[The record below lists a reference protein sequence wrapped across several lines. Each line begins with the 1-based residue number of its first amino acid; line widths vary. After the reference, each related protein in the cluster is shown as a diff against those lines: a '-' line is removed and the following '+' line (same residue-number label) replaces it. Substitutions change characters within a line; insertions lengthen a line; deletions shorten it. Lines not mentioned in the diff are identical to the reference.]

1 MLHCTREDP
10 VGFLK
15 GPKMMKLAS
24 RLAMTVAAAGLAF
37 APIAAQANTRAGDSG
52 AVYSASAV
60 SQPGLGR
67 DADGETLK
75 GTSGILLILFAA
87 AAIAGIIII
96 IDDEDN
102 QSPGAN

>member
-1 MLHCTREDP
+1 
-10 VGFLK
+10 
-15 GPKMMKLAS
+15 MKFAA
-24 RLAMTVAAAGLAF
+24 RLAMTAAAAGLAF

-52 AVYSASAV
+52 NFYSASAV
-60 SQPGLGR
+60 SQPGIGR
-67 DADGETLK
+67 EADGEALE
-75 GTSGILLILFAA
+75 GTGGILIILLGA